1 MKPVKPEKPP
11 KPLRAAVDA
20 PEEHSEQVSTPGDS
34 EDVNTAAN
42 YKISDN
48 ASKNVAVKA
57 LFIFQR
63 LILTAHNDN
72 NYNSYII
79 IYFFSGRSC

>member
-11 KPLRAAVDA
+11 KPLRAAVD
-20 PEEHSEQVSTPGDS
+20 PPPSPDHSSEQVSALGDS

-42 YKISDN
+42 YKISDT
-48 ASKNVAVKA
+48 ASKNVAVNV

-63 LILTAHNDN
+63 LILTA
-72 NYNSYII
+72 YK
-79 IYFFSGRSC
+79 